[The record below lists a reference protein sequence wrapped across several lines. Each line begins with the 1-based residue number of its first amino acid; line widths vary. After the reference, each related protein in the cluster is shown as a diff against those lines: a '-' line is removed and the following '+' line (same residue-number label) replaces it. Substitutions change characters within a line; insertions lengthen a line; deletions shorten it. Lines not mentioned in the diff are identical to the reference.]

1 MMVRDC
7 RLIFSVFKNFSLFS
21 TKGKLSCNSFALVVN
36 CVIYNARLCVF
47 LGSHAEVELSEGSCL
62 SDWSPSPSPSR
73 ASQGSSSGSDSTL
86 ILESTKA
93 RKRQLVEGPLD
104 SNLARDVS

>member
-7 RLIFSVFKNFSLFS
+7 RLIFLIFKNLSLFS
-21 TKGKLSCNSFALVVN
+21 TKDKLSCNSFPLMVN

-47 LGSHAEVELSEGSCL
+47 LGSNAEEFSEGSSL
-62 SDWSPSPSPSR
+62 SDWSPSPSR

-104 SNLARDVS
+104 SNVARDVS

>member
-1 MMVRDC
+1 MVNY
-7 RLIFSVFKNFSLFS
+7 II
-21 TKGKLSCNSFALVVN
+21 CNVW
-36 CVIYNARLCVF
+36 LCVF
-47 LGSHAEVELSEGSCL
+47 LGRNAEEEFSEGSSL
-62 SDWSPSPSPSR
+62 SDWSPSPSR

-104 SNLARDVS
+104 SNVARDVS

>member
-1 MMVRDC
+1 M
-7 RLIFSVFKNFSLFS
+7 
-21 TKGKLSCNSFALVVN
+21 VN
-36 CVIYNARLCVF
+36 CVIYYAKLCVF
-47 LGSHAEVELSEGSCL
+47 LGSNAEVEFTEGSSL
-62 SDWSPSPSPSR
+62 SDWSPSPSR

-104 SNLARDVS
+104 SNVARDVS

>member
-1 MMVRDC
+1 MIVRDC
-7 RLIFSVFKNFSLFS
+7 RLIFLIFKNLSLFS
-21 TKGKLSCNSFALVVN
+21 TKVKLSCNSFPLVVN

-47 LGSHAEVELSEGSCL
+47 LGSNAEVEFSEGSSL
-62 SDWSPSPSPSR
+62 SDWSPSPSR

-93 RKRQLVEGPLD
+93 QKRQLVEGPLD
-104 SNLARDVS
+104 TNVARDVS